1 MLTFSASPLSEML
14 AMDSI
19 LLEPLGAIS
28 RYALRMG
35 DFGYEAGVVTA
46 GVLYLVFTRI
56 AQRRAA

>member
-1 MLTFSASPLSEML
+1 ML

-19 LLEPLGAIS
+19 FLEPLGAIS

-46 GVLYLVFTRI
+46 AVLYLIFTGV
-56 AQRRAA
+56 AKRRAA